1 VDLQQVIE
9 EIENTITKL
18 DDIENSTQEKVSV
31 LEDIQDR
38 ATNTRD
44 VLQTHVDN
52 LTSIDEAISDAESVV
67 SDAEYENVI

>member
-1 VDLQQVIE
+1 MDLQQVIE